1 MYLLTK
7 ALGGRM
13 ESQANPILLASK
25 IKFKEKELKVR
36 MLPRFV
42 EALLHF
48 FYWLLHSLGLQN
60 L

>member
-1 MYLLTK
+1 
-7 ALGGRM
+7 M